1 MIECKELTLTEFS
14 RALSDKVSVPGGGGA
29 AAYNG
34 AMGCG
39 LLAMAARFTVGKK
52 KFLEY
57 TEDLERIIKSADL
70 LREEFEHLVEEDA
83 ANFEPLAAAYKI
95 DKDDPKREWIIDTAV
110 DRAAQSP
117 LRMVQAATLGIALAE
132 ELKEKCSKMMISDVA
147 CGVMLLKSAMEA
159 ASVNVYINTT
169 SLKDREKAREMEK
182 SCDAWLAE
190 YSPRAAQ
197 LSEDIIDNIRG
208 LI

>member
-1 MIECKELTLTEFS
+1 MITCHELTLTEFS

-29 AAYNG
+29 AAYTG

-52 KFLEY
+52 KFEEY

-70 LREEFEHLVEEDA
+70 LREEFERLVEEDA

-95 DKDDPKREWIIDTAV
+95 DKDDPKREWIIDTAT
-110 DRAAQSP
+110 DRAAQAP
-117 LRMVQAATLGIALAE
+117 LRMVQVATFGIDLAA
-132 ELKEKCSKMMISDVA
+132 ELKEKCSKLMISDVA
-147 CGVMLLKSAMEA
+147 CGVTLLKSAMEA
-159 ASVNVYINTT
+159 ASVNVYINTS

-190 YSPRAAQ
+190 YSPLAGRIA
-197 LSEDIIDNIRG
+197 SEITKNIRN
-208 LI
+208 